1 MFKRENEGCKV
12 VLTADRTLMS
22 EYRGGIFLG
31 FSACVPKGLI
41 PDWLYFSMFSPSVPV
56 NEDGSVKYAPCGTR
70 KVEAALLEYGFK
82 RKDVIVAHPEHLD
95 KVVGSKTKVIGI
107 TETDP
112 LGIGPATSTFTQL
125 FDGEAYMN
133 IKFRELLS
141 HSAIRRYRPR
151 IIVGGP
157 GAWQLEDKEIRSSLG
172 IDCVVVGEG
181 EKVVGPLFKRA
192 LDGESLP
199 EVVHGNV
206 AATDEIPLIKEATI
220 DGIVE
225 VARGCGRGCE
235 FCVPTLQRY
244 RCLPISDILKEVEVN
259 LRAGRRPLLHA
270 EDVLRYKAKGLEVN
284 GEAVVELFK
293 TVRNYPGV
301 NAVGMSHFALSSIAS
316 APEVVEE
323 ISNIL
328 GAGEEGGWLSGQT
341 GLETGSPRLIRANMK
356 GKCKPFE
363 PEDWPQVAIDAFDT
377 MSRNCWVPC
386 ATLIIGL
393 PNETEKDIDL
403 TVDLLEELK
412 NFKSLIVPLFLVSMG
427 GLKDK
432 SESFTIEKM
441 TPKQSELFLKCWE
454 HNIKWGQTLLQEY
467 FLTKSGFKGY
477 GLRFLISYSI
487 NQAKKLIQQCKDDY
501 DCDLAAMIQD
511 ERSGKISFGPAPI
524 RFIYR
529 YLRESKQVHHQK

>member
-1 MFKRENEGCKV
+1 MVKMADGGYKV

-41 PDWLYFSMFSPSVPV
+41 PDWLYFSMFCPSVPV

-70 KVEAALLEYGFK
+70 KIEAALLDYGFK
-82 RKDVIVAHPEHLD
+82 RKDVIVAHPEHLH
-95 KVVGSKTKVIGI
+95 KVVGSRTKVIGI
-107 TETDP
+107 TENDP
-112 LGIGPATSTFTQL
+112 LGMGPATSTFTQL

-141 HSAIRRYRPR
+141 HPAIKKYRPR

-157 GAWQLEDKEIRSSLG
+157 GAWQLENKEVRSKMG

-181 EKVVGPLFKRA
+181 EKAAGPLFERA
-192 LDGESLP
+192 ADGESLP

-206 AATDEIPLIKEATI
+206 AETEEIPLIKEATI

-225 VARGCGRGCE
+225 VARGCGRGCD

-259 LRAGRRPLLHA
+259 LRAGKRPLLHA

-293 TVRNYPGV
+293 TVRSYPGV

-316 APEVVEE
+316 APDVVEE

-328 GAGEEGGWLSGQT
+328 GAGEDGGWLSGQT
-341 GLETGSPRLIRANMK
+341 GLETGSPRLIETNMK

-363 PEDWPQVAIDAFDT
+363 PEDWPQVVIDAFEV

-393 PNETEKDIDL
+393 PGETEKDVDLTIDL
-403 TVDLLEELK
+403 VDELK

-427 GLKDK
+427 GLKGK
-432 SESFTIEKM
+432 VKSFTVEEM

-454 HNIKWGQTLLQEY
+454 HNINWGQNLLQEY
-467 FLTKSGFKGY
+467 FLTRSGVKGY
-477 GLRFLISYSI
+477 GLRFLFSYGTK
-487 NQAKKLIQQCKDDY
+487 QVRKLIRQCREDY
-501 DCDLAAMIQD
+501 DYDLASMIHD
-511 ERSGKISFGPAPI
+511 ERSGEISLGPAPI

-529 YLRESKQVHHQK
+529 YLRQSR

>member
-1 MFKRENEGCKV
+1 MADEGYKV

-41 PDWLYFSMFSPSVPV
+41 PDWLYFSMFCPSVPV

-70 KVEAALLEYGFK
+70 KIEAALLDHGFK
-82 RKDVIVAHPEHLD
+82 REDVIVAHPQHLH
-95 KVVGSKTKVIGI
+95 KVVGSRTKVIGI
-107 TETDP
+107 TENDP
-112 LGIGPATSTFTQL
+112 LGMGPATSTFTQL
-125 FDGEAYMN
+125 FNGEAYMN

-141 HSAIRRYRPR
+141 HPAIKKYRPK

-157 GAWQLEDKEIRSSLG
+157 GAWQLENKEVLSKME

-192 LDGESLP
+192 LDGEPLP

-206 AATDEIPLIKEATI
+206 AETEEISLIKEATI

-225 VARGCGRGCE
+225 IARGCGRGCD

-244 RCLPISDILKEVEVN
+244 RCLPIKDILKEVEVN
-259 LRAGRRPLLHA
+259 LRAGKRPLLHA

-293 TVRNYPGV
+293 TVRSYPGV
-301 NAVGMSHFALSSIAS
+301 KAVGMSHFALSSIAS
-316 APEVVEE
+316 APDVVEE

-328 GAGEEGGWLSGQT
+328 GAGEDGGWLSGQT
-341 GLETGSPRLIRANMK
+341 GLETGSPRLIEKNMK

-363 PEDWPQVAIDAFDT
+363 PEDWPQVVIDAFEV

-393 PNETEKDIDL
+393 PGETEKDVDLTIDL
-403 TVDLLEELK
+403 IEELK
-412 NFKSLIVPLFLVSMG
+412 SFKSLIVPLFLVSMG
-427 GLKDK
+427 GLKGK
-432 SESFTIEKM
+432 TESFNVEEM

-454 HNIKWGQTLLQEY
+454 HNINWGQNLLQEY
-467 FLTKSGFKGY
+467 FLTKSGIKGY
-477 GLRFLISYSI
+477 GLRFLFSYGTK
-487 NQAKKLIQQCKDDY
+487 QAKKLIRQCKEDY
-501 DCDLAAMIQD
+501 NYDLAAMIQD
-511 ERSGKISFGPAPI
+511 ERSGKASLGPAPI

-529 YLRESKQVHHQK
+529 YLRQSK

>member
-1 MFKRENEGCKV
+1 MFKRANEGYKV

-70 KVEAALLEYGFK
+70 KVEAALLDHGFK

-95 KVVGSKTKVIGI
+95 KVVGSRTKVIGI

-244 RCLPISDILKEVEVN
+244 RCLPIKDILKEVEVN

-284 GEAVVELFK
+284 GKAVIELFK
-293 TVRNYPGV
+293 TVKNYPGV

-316 APEVVEE
+316 APDVVEE

-328 GAGEEGGWLSGQT
+328 GAGDEGGWLSGQT

-363 PEDWPQVAIDAFDT
+363 PEDWPQVVIDAFEV

-386 ATLIIGL
+386 ATLIIGF
-393 PNETEKDIDL
+393 PDETEKDIDL

-432 SESFTIEKM
+432 TESLTIEKM
-441 TPKQSELFLKCWE
+441 TPKRSELFLKCWE

-487 NQAKKLIQQCKDDY
+487 NQAKKLIQQCKEDY

>member
-1 MFKRENEGCKV
+1 LFKRENEGCKV

-41 PDWLYFSMFSPSVPV
+41 PDWLYFSMLSPSVPV
-56 NEDGSVKYAPCGTR
+56 NKDGSVKYAPCGTR

-112 LGIGPATSTFTQL
+112 LGIAPATSTFTQV
-125 FDGEAYMN
+125 FNGEAYMN

-141 HSAIRRYRPR
+141 HPAVKRYRPR

-157 GAWQLEDKEIRSSLG
+157 GAWQLEDKEVRSSLG

-181 EKVVGPLFKRA
+181 EKAVGPLFKRA
-192 LDGESLP
+192 VDGESLP
-199 EVVHGNV
+199 EVVHGHV
-206 AATDEIPLIKEATI
+206 AEIDEIPLIKEATI
-220 DGIVE
+220 DGLVE

-244 RCLPISDILKEVEVN
+244 RCLPIKDILKEVEVN

-284 GEAVVELFK
+284 GEAVIDLFK
-293 TVRNYPGV
+293 TVRSYPGV
-301 NAVGMSHFALSSIAS
+301 NAVGMSHFALSSVAS

-356 GKCKPFE
+356 GKCKPFK
-363 PEDWPQVAIDAFDT
+363 PEDWPQVVMDAFEV
-377 MSRNCWVPC
+377 MSRNFWVPC
-386 ATLIIGL
+386 ATLIIGF
-393 PNETEKDIDL
+393 PDETEKDIDL
-403 TVDLLEELK
+403 TLDLLEELK
-412 NFKSLIVPLFLVSMG
+412 SFKSLIVPLFLVSMG
-427 GLKDK
+427 GLKDRT
-432 SESFTIEKM
+432 ESFTIEKM

-454 HNIKWGQTLLQEY
+454 HNIDWGQTLLQEY
-467 FLTKSGFKGY
+467 FLTKSGVKGY
-477 GLRFLISYSI
+477 GLRILFSYGSKHA
-487 NQAKKLIQQCKDDY
+487 NKLIRQCKEEYDY
-501 DCDLAAMIQD
+501 DLAAMIQD
-511 ERSGKISFGPAPI
+511 ERSGKISLGPAPI

-529 YLRESKQVHHQK
+529 YLRESK